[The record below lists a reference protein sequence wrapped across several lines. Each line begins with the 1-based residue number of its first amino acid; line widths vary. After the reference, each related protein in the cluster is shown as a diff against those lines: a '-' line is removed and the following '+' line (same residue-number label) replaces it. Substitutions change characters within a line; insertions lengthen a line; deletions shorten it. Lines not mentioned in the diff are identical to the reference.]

1 MIDFFALCAFS
12 GLIALVFGL
21 RWPKILPF
29 LSEEKSR
36 FDVFARYGGF
46 TVGCFLMV
54 LILAHFGFA
63 DSEMASKESYHDVA
77 PAKREAA
84 PPTEEELKHLADERK
99 KTEAFVEC
107 LNLAKSQVKFPLSVD
122 VSTLS
127 VVKSLREN
135 GQVFIAIPFTAENSF
150 GQRVKMEAT
159 CHVWKG
165 HETKITLRQL

>member
-12 GLIALVFGL
+12 GLIAFFVGL

-29 LSEEKSR
+29 LSEDKSR

-46 TVGCFLMV
+46 TVGCFLVV

-63 DSEMASKESYHDVA
+63 DSEMASKESYRDVV
-77 PAKREAA
+77 PAKPKA

-107 LNLAKSQVKFPLSVD
+107 LNLAKSQVKFPRTVD

-135 GQVFIAIPFTAENSF
+135 GQVFITIPFTAENSF

-165 HETKITLRQL
+165 RETKITLRQL

>member
-12 GLIALVFGL
+12 GLIALVVGL

-63 DSEMASKESYHDVA
+63 NSEMASKESYRDTA
-77 PAKREAA
+77 PVKREATPLTA
-84 PPTEEELKHLADERK
+84 EELKHRADEKK
-99 KTEAFVEC
+99 KTEAFIEC
-107 LNLAKSQVKFPLSVD
+107 LNLAKRQVKFPLSVG
-122 VSTLS
+122 VSTLY
-127 VVKSLREN
+127 VVNSLREN
-135 GQVFIAIPFTAENSF
+135 GQVFVSIPFTAENSF

-159 CHVWKG
+159 CHVWNG